1 VSASKAQL
9 DNVERHLR
17 KFRKE
22 YSHIH
27 EWFVKADS
35 EIRKIENKQISK
47 NTKEEIDWIRTTR
60 NDIKK
65 LENNFET
72 LKNLE
77 RTIQKEVNRPLTNIH
92 ERIMELK
99 RQIEQLDRRLKDRSE
114 IIEVMTSLF
123 F

>member
-114 IIEVMTSLF
+114 IIEVMT
-123 F
+123 